1 MLCLVVLVLLVKCC
15 DGGEVAGAL
24 YTVCQVQCAS
34 GACVSLSYSILKG
47 GGGNISCMIG
57 NVASRNPATEVDIT
71 AAFGRV
77 FQTRIA
83 LGNMLYM

>member
-47 GGGNISCMIG
+47 GGGNISRMTG
-57 NVASRNPATEVDIT
+57 SVASRNPAAVVDVT
-71 AAFGRV
+71 AVFGRV
-77 FQTRIA
+77 FQMRIA
-83 LGNMLYM
+83 LGNMLYI